1 MPPFGFSLIPKNGR
15 FYDLFVDLSQLLIQT
30 SDAMCDLM
38 NEYTDTERKAARVFE
53 LESES
58 DGVTHSIYTLMNQT
72 FLTPIDREDIAA
84 LAQRMDDVVDYVEAT
99 TTSLTMYG
107 IVSVTPAAAQ
117 LAALIRLQCMEI
129 ARAIEVLRSGRKL
142 NDIIAIV
149 HEINRLENQGDVL
162 FVRAMA
168 DLFEGDLPATEIIK
182 WREVYDELE
191 NALDSCENVSHVLES
206 IVVKHG

>member
-1 MPPFGFSLIPKNGR
+1 MAPFGFSLIPKNGR
-15 FYDLFVDLSQLLIQT
+15 FYDLFVDLSQLLIET
-30 SDAMCDLM
+30 SEAMCDLM
-38 NEYTDTERKAARVFE
+38 NEYTDIQRKAERVFE
-53 LESES
+53 LESQS

-107 IVSVTPAAAQ
+107 ISSVTPAAGQ
-117 LAALIRLQCMEI
+117 LASLIHLQCLEI
-129 ARAIEVLRSGRKL
+129 ARAIEVLRAGRSL
-142 NDIIAIV
+142 SDILAMV
-149 HEINRLENQGDVL
+149 HEINRLENEGDVL

-168 DLFEGDLPATEIIK
+168 DLFEGGLSATDIIK